1 MKRTSSEPA
10 YSANNKKSAARRK
23 AKKRRARNRLILKV
37 SAVMLL
43 YVLLDR
49 TTVHTAAVLFLPNG
63 GQTTGWFCFS
73 GFRR

>member
-1 MKRTSSEPA
+1 MLLGG
-10 YSANNKKSAARRK
+10 KKK
-23 AKKRRARNRLILKV
+23 PL

-73 GFRR
+73 GFRREPHEMPIHSTTFDHW

>member
-1 MKRTSSEPA
+1 MLLGG
-10 YSANNKKSAARRK
+10 KKK
-23 AKKRRARNRLILKV
+23 PL

-49 TTVHTAAVLFLPNG
+49 TTVHTAAVLFLSNG
-63 GQTTGWFCFS
+63 EQTTGWFCFS

>member
-1 MKRTSSEPA
+1 
-10 YSANNKKSAARRK
+10 
-23 AKKRRARNRLILKV
+23 
-37 SAVMLL
+37 MLL

-49 TTVHTAAVLFLPNG
+49 TTVHTAAVLFLSNG